1 MRIGIREQLA
11 AVCLFISLVP
21 LAVLAIA
28 AWLTQHKFVVDVT
41 SKSLSLTASL
51 KASQISSSLVLIQST
66 CSTIVSRILLQEAL
80 KSFYRGNL
88 TSSEWT
94 DASGDVSGALASGGP
109 SSALLQVIVFSRN
122 QTGNPFG
129 LLNVTGD
136 NAPIQLPGSF
146 PNGSAI
152 FLGDPDLGYPT
163 ELYPN
168 ITYTETSSPD
178 PADPSINATMA
189 SAFADFPLN
198 STSYLYVY
206 LFSI

>member
-28 AWLTQHKFVVDVT
+28 AWLTQQKFVVDIT
-41 SKSLSLTASL
+41 SRSLSLTASL

-66 CSTIVSRILLQEAL
+66 CSTIVTRILLQEAL
-80 KSFYRGNL
+80 KSFYSGNL
-88 TSSEWT
+88 TSSEWAA
-94 DASGDVSGALASGGP
+94 ASDDVSVALADVST
-109 SSALLQVIVFSRN
+109 ALLQVIVFSRN

-129 LLNVTGD
+129 LLNITAD
-136 NAPIQLPGSF
+136 NASIKLPGSF
-146 PNGSAI
+146 PNGSDI
-152 FLGDPDLGYPT
+152 HLGDPDLGYPP

-178 PADPSINATMA
+178 PADSSINATVA

-206 LFSI
+206 LWSI

>member
-11 AVCLFISLVP
+11 AVCLLISLVP
-21 LAVLAIA
+21 LAVLATA
-28 AWLTQHKFVVDVT
+28 AWLTQQKFVVDLT
-41 SKSLSLTASL
+41 RRSLSLTASL
-51 KASQISSSLVLIQST
+51 KASQISSGLVLIQSS
-66 CSTIVSRILLQEAL
+66 CATIVTRILLQDAL
-80 KSFYRGNL
+80 KSFYCGNL
-88 TSSEWT
+88 TSEEWT
-94 DASGDVSGALASGGP
+94 AATDDIAAALASGGP
-109 SSALLQVIVFSRN
+109 SPALLQVTVFSRN

-152 FLGDPDLGYPT
+152 FLGDPDLGYPA

-168 ITYTETSSPD
+168 ITYIDTWSPD
-178 PADPSINATMA
+178 PADSSINATMA
-189 SAFADFPLN
+189 SAFADFPLS

-206 LFSI
+206 LWSI